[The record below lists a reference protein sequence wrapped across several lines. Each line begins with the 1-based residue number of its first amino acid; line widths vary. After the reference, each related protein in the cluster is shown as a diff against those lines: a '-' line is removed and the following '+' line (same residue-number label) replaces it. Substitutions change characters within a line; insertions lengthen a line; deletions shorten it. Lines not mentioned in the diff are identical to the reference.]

1 MVVQVDTREQ
11 KNDEVIKYFEE
22 IEQPYFVSKIYA
34 GDYIDIKNCS
44 IVIDLKADLVEL
56 ANNLTH
62 EHDRFKAEIMRAQKE
77 MKCKFVVLIR
87 ENLKDLEDVKF
98 WKSPKRKNGK
108 LLTNIK
114 GSTLYAIMKTMSAK
128 YGVIWK
134 FCERKTAGREIIKIL
149 KGGV

>member
-1 MVVQVDTREQ
+1 MIIQVDTREK

-22 IEQPYFVSKIYA
+22 VGQPYFVSKIYA

-44 IVIDLKADLVEL
+44 VVIDLKADLVEL

-62 EHDRFKAEIMRAQKE
+62 EHERFKAEIMRAQKE

-98 WKSPKRKNGK
+98 WKSPKRKNGRA
-108 LLTNIK
+108 LTKIK
-114 GSTLYAIMKTMSAK
+114 GCVLYAIMKTMSAK

-134 FCERKTAGREIIKIL
+134 FCERKTAGRELIKIL
-149 KGGV
+149 NGGV